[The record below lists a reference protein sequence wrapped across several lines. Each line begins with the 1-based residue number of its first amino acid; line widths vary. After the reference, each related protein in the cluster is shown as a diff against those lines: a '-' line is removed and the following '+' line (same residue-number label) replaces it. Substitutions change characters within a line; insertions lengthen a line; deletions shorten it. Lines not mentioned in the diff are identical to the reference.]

1 MMIFEYL
8 KPAAL
13 IGSFV
18 YSLLG
23 ILFVMVTFV
32 VIDKLT
38 PGNLWKELIEERNQ
52 AIATVVAAMILA
64 IAIIVASAMH
74 LPGSPARGA
83 DGCFPPAASIRTA
96 SSGCPSR
103 RTPAR
108 SAARCSRRCS
118 SSPRA
123 GSSTS

>member
-18 YSLLG
+18 YSFLG
-23 ILFVMVTFV
+23 ILFVVVTFV

-38 PGNLWKELIEERNQ
+38 PYHLWKELIEERNQ
-52 AIATVVAAMILA
+52 SLATVVAAMILA

-74 LPGSPARGA
+74 
-83 DGCFPPAASIRTA
+83 
-96 SSGCPSR
+96 
-103 RTPAR
+103 
-108 SAARCSRRCS
+108 
-118 SSPRA
+118 
-123 GSSTS
+123 

>member
-13 IGSFV
+13 IGSLV

-23 ILFVMVTFV
+23 VVFVVLSFI

-38 PGNLWKELIEERNQ
+38 PYDLWKELIEERNQ
-52 AIATVVAAMILA
+52 SLATVVAAMCIA

-74 LPGSPARGA
+74 
-83 DGCFPPAASIRTA
+83 
-96 SSGCPSR
+96 
-103 RTPAR
+103 
-108 SAARCSRRCS
+108 
-118 SSPRA
+118 
-123 GSSTS
+123 

>member
-13 IGSFV
+13 LGSLV
-18 YSLLG
+18 YSFLG
-23 ILFVMVTFV
+23 IAFVVVTFI
-32 VIDKLT
+32 VIDRLT

-74 LPGSPARGA
+74 
-83 DGCFPPAASIRTA
+83 
-96 SSGCPSR
+96 
-103 RTPAR
+103 
-108 SAARCSRRCS
+108 
-118 SSPRA
+118 
-123 GSSTS
+123 

>member
-23 ILFVMVTFV
+23 VVFV
-32 VIDKLT
+32 VAAFIIIDKLT
-38 PGNLWKELIEERNQ
+38 PYDLWKELIEERNQ
-52 AIATVVAAMILA
+52 PLATVVAALTLA

-74 LPGSPARGA
+74 
-83 DGCFPPAASIRTA
+83 
-96 SSGCPSR
+96 
-103 RTPAR
+103 
-108 SAARCSRRCS
+108 
-118 SSPRA
+118 
-123 GSSTS
+123 

>member
-13 IGSFV
+13 LGSFV

-23 ILFVMVTFV
+23 IVFITFI
-32 VIDKLT
+32 VIDRLT

-74 LPGSPARGA
+74 
-83 DGCFPPAASIRTA
+83 
-96 SSGCPSR
+96 
-103 RTPAR
+103 
-108 SAARCSRRCS
+108 
-118 SSPRA
+118 
-123 GSSTS
+123 

>member
-13 IGSFV
+13 IGSLV

-23 ILFVMVTFV
+23 VVFVVLAFI

-38 PGNLWKELIEERNQ
+38 PYDLWKELIEERNQ
-52 AIATVVAAMILA
+52 SLATVVAAMFIA

-74 LPGSPARGA
+74 
-83 DGCFPPAASIRTA
+83 
-96 SSGCPSR
+96 
-103 RTPAR
+103 
-108 SAARCSRRCS
+108 
-118 SSPRA
+118 
-123 GSSTS
+123 

>member
-1 MMIFEYL
+1 MIFEYL

-13 IGSFV
+13 LGSFV

-23 ILFVMVTFV
+23 IVFV
-32 VIDKLT
+32 VITFIVIDRLT

-74 LPGSPARGA
+74 
-83 DGCFPPAASIRTA
+83 
-96 SSGCPSR
+96 
-103 RTPAR
+103 
-108 SAARCSRRCS
+108 
-118 SSPRA
+118 
-123 GSSTS
+123 

>member
-13 IGSFV
+13 IGSLV

-23 ILFVMVTFV
+23 VIFVVLAFV

-38 PGNLWKELIEERNQ
+38 PYDLWKELIEERNQ
-52 AIATVVAAMILA
+52 SLATVVAAMCIA

-74 LPGSPARGA
+74 
-83 DGCFPPAASIRTA
+83 
-96 SSGCPSR
+96 
-103 RTPAR
+103 
-108 SAARCSRRCS
+108 
-118 SSPRA
+118 
-123 GSSTS
+123 

>member
-74 LPGSPARGA
+74 
-83 DGCFPPAASIRTA
+83 
-96 SSGCPSR
+96 
-103 RTPAR
+103 
-108 SAARCSRRCS
+108 
-118 SSPRA
+118 
-123 GSSTS
+123 

>member
-1 MMIFEYL
+1 MMILEYL

-23 ILFVMVTFV
+23 IVFVIVTFV

-38 PGNLWKELIEERNQ
+38 PYDLWKELIEERNQ
-52 AIATVVAAMILA
+52 SLATVVAAMCIA

-74 LPGSPARGA
+74 
-83 DGCFPPAASIRTA
+83 
-96 SSGCPSR
+96 
-103 RTPAR
+103 
-108 SAARCSRRCS
+108 
-118 SSPRA
+118 
-123 GSSTS
+123 

>member
-1 MMIFEYL
+1 MTIFEYL

-23 ILFVMVTFV
+23 IIFVVVTFI

-38 PGNLWKELIEERNQ
+38 PGELWKELIEERNQ
-52 AIATVVAAMILA
+52 ALAIVVAAMILA

-74 LPGSPARGA
+74 
-83 DGCFPPAASIRTA
+83 
-96 SSGCPSR
+96 
-103 RTPAR
+103 
-108 SAARCSRRCS
+108 
-118 SSPRA
+118 
-123 GSSTS
+123 

>member
-1 MMIFEYL
+1 MMILEYL

-23 ILFVMVTFV
+23 IVFVIVTFV

-38 PGNLWKELIEERNQ
+38 PYDLWKELIEERNQ
-52 AIATVVAAMILA
+52 SLATVVAAMMIA

-74 LPGSPARGA
+74 
-83 DGCFPPAASIRTA
+83 
-96 SSGCPSR
+96 
-103 RTPAR
+103 
-108 SAARCSRRCS
+108 
-118 SSPRA
+118 
-123 GSSTS
+123 